1 MTAEKTDNKLI
12 EAFYISQGGKPHLQ
26 EDIWFYESDW
36 NMIMALVKQIHKL
49 NDESG
54 NELIAKYD
62 EVSHDVDIFRLGIAA
77 PKSVVYKGVVEFI
90 KWYKQQSK

>member
-1 MTAEKTDNKLI
+1 MTAEKTDNELI
-12 EAFYISQGGKPHLQ
+12 EEFYVSQSGKPHLQ

-36 NMIMALVKQIHKL
+36 NMLMALVKQIHKL

-62 EVSHDVDIFRLGIAA
+62 EVSHDVDIFRLSIAA
-77 PKSVVYKGVVEFI
+77 PKSVVHKGVVEFI
-90 KWYKQQSK
+90 KWYNQQSK